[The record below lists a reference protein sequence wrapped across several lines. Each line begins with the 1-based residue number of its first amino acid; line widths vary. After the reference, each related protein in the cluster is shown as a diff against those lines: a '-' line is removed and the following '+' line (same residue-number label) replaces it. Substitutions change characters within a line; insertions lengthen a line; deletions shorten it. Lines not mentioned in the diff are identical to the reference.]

1 MKNFI
6 TSLIGAVVGCII
18 FTIILFFVNPSVF
31 TKNNQIVTTDKKE
44 VAPIVINSYSIPEA
58 TEKIMP
64 SVVNI
69 DTKSFTKVEQPVV
82 NIFGIPAFRSQI
94 VPQQGSGSGV
104 LIDNSGLVLTNE
116 HVVHG
121 ATEITVTFQND
132 ESYSAF
138 VKGADPISDIAL
150 LQIKFNDKDNSDM
163 QPAILGDSDKLRI
176 GEPVIAV
183 GSPYH
188 FQQSVTYGVISA
200 RGRNLS
206 DQSKDFQDLLQT
218 DAAINPGNS
227 GGPLVNL
234 KGEVIGIN
242 TAIIPYAQGIGFSI
256 PINTV
261 KNIVSQL
268 LENGKVIRPYIGISI
283 QDLNRHL
290 AEYLR
295 YDGILKGAVV
305 IGIAKG
311 SPADDSDLRPKDII
325 LKADGKDLSSSEEL
339 RKIIRNSKPGDVIS
353 LEIWRN
359 GKNMSIAVTTAENL
373 GN

>member
-31 TKNNQIVTTDKKE
+31 TKNNQTATIDKKE
-44 VAPIVINSYSIPEA
+44 VAPIVINSSSIPEA
-58 TEKIMP
+58 TEKIMH

-116 HVVHG
+116 HVIHG

-150 LQIKFNDKDNSDM
+150 LQIKFNDRDNSDM

>member
-18 FTIILFFVNPSVF
+18 FTIMLFFVNPSVF
-31 TKNNQIVTTDKKE
+31 TKNNQTATMDKKE
-44 VAPIVINSYSIPEA
+44 VAPIVINSSSIPEA
-58 TEKIMP
+58 TEKIMH

-150 LQIKFNDKDNSDM
+150 LQIKFNDRDNSDM

>member
-31 TKNNQIVTTDKKE
+31 TKNNQTATIDKKE
-44 VAPIVINSYSIPEA
+44 VAPIVINSSSIPEA
-58 TEKIMP
+58 TEKIMH

-82 NIFGIPAFRSQI
+82 NIFGIPACRSQI

-150 LQIKFNDKDNSDM
+150 LQIKFNDRDNSDM

-295 YDGILKGAVV
+295 YDGILKGAVI

>member
-31 TKNNQIVTTDKKE
+31 TKNNQTATIDKKE
-44 VAPIVINSYSIPEA
+44 VAPIVINSSSIPEA
-58 TEKIMP
+58 TEKIMH

-116 HVVHG
+116 HVIHG

-150 LQIKFNDKDNSDM
+150 LQIKFNDRDNSDM

-295 YDGILKGAVV
+295 YDGILKGAVI

>member
-31 TKNNQIVTTDKKE
+31 TKNNQIVTTDKKA

-150 LQIKFNDKDNSDM
+150 LQIKFNDRDNLDM

>member
-1 MKNFI
+1 MDIKYI
-6 TSLIGAVVGCII
+6 YTSVIGAVVGCII
-18 FTIILFFVNPSVF
+18 FSIVLFFVNPSVF
-31 TKNNQIVTTDKKE
+31 TKNNNVEVKENKKDIT
-44 VAPIVINSYSIPEA
+44 PIVINSSSIPEA

-64 SVVNI
+64 SVVYI
-69 DTKSFTKVEQPVV
+69 DTKSFTKVNRPVA
-82 NIFGIPAFRSQI
+82 NIFGIPAYRSQV
-94 VPQQGSGSGV
+94 VPQKGSGSGV
-104 LIDNSGLVLTNE
+104 VIDKSGLILTNE
-116 HVVHG
+116 HVIHG

-132 ESYSAF
+132 ESYPA
-138 VKGADPISDIAL
+138 VIKGSDPVSDIAL
-150 LQIKFNDKDNSDM
+150 IQIKTDKTDSEIK
-163 QPAILGDSDKLRI
+163 PAVLGDSDKLKI

-261 KNIVSQL
+261 KNIVNQL
-268 LENGKVIRPYIGISI
+268 NESGRVIRPYIGTSI
-283 QDLNRHL
+283 QDLNKHL
-290 AEYLR
+290 AYYLR
-295 YDGILKGAVV
+295 YDGEPKGVVV
-305 IGIAKG
+305 IVVSKG
-311 SPADDSDLRPKDII
+311 SPAEDADIRPNDII
-325 LKADGKDLSSSEEL
+325 LKADGKTLSSSEDL
-339 RKIIRNSKPGDVIS
+339 RRIIRNSKPGDVIS
-353 LEIWRN
+353 LDVWRN
-359 GKNMSIAVTTAENL
+359 GEIINISVTTA

>member
-44 VAPIVINSYSIPEA
+44 VTPIVINSSSIPEA

-116 HVVHG
+116 HVIHG

-311 SPADDSDLRPKDII
+311 SPADDADLRPKDII

>member
-18 FTIILFFVNPSVF
+18 FTIVLFFVNPAVF
-31 TKNNQIVTTDKKE
+31 TKSTQTNIIDKKE
-44 VAPIVINSYSIPEA
+44 VNPIVINSSSIPEA
-58 TEKIMP
+58 AEKIMP

-69 DTKSFTKVEQPVV
+69 DTKSFTKIEQPVA

-116 HVVHG
+116 HVIHG

-132 ESYSAF
+132 ESYSAL
-138 VKGADPISDIAL
+138 VKGADPVSDIAL
-150 LQIKFNDKDNSDM
+150 LQIKFDDKDTSKM
-163 QPAILGDSDKLRI
+163 TPAVLGDSDKLKI

-200 RGRNLS
+200 RGRSLS

-234 KGEVIGIN
+234 QGEVIGIN

-261 KNIVSQL
+261 KNIVDQL
-268 LENGKVIRPYIGISI
+268 LENGKVIRPYIGISL
-283 QDLNRHL
+283 QDLNRYL
-290 AEYLR
+290 AEYLK
-295 YDGILKGAVV
+295 YDGKLKGVV
-305 IGIAKG
+305 VMGVAKG

-325 LKADGKDLSSSEEL
+325 LKADGKDLASSEEL

-353 LEIWRN
+353 LEVWRN
-359 GKNMSIAVTTAENL
+359 GKNIDIAVTTAENL

>member
-18 FTIILFFVNPSVF
+18 FTIILLFVNPSVF

-116 HVVHG
+116 HVIHG

-132 ESYSAF
+132 ESYSAY

>member
-18 FTIILFFVNPSVF
+18 FTIILFFVNSSVF
-31 TKNNQIVTTDKKE
+31 TKNNQTATIDKKE
-44 VAPIVINSYSIPEA
+44 VAPIVINSSSIPEA
-58 TEKIMP
+58 TEKIMH

-150 LQIKFNDKDNSDM
+150 LQIKFNDRDNSDM

-295 YDGILKGAVV
+295 YDGILKGAVI

>member
-31 TKNNQIVTTDKKE
+31 TKNNQTATIDKKE
-44 VAPIVINSYSIPEA
+44 VAPIVINSSSIPEA
-58 TEKIMP
+58 TEKIMH

-150 LQIKFNDKDNSDM
+150 LQIKFNDRDNSDM

>member
-31 TKNNQIVTTDKKE
+31 TKNNQTATIDKKE
-44 VAPIVINSYSIPEA
+44 VAPIVINSSSIPEA
-58 TEKIMP
+58 TEKIMH

-150 LQIKFNDKDNSDM
+150 LQIKFNDRDNSDM

-295 YDGILKGAVV
+295 YDGILKGAVI

>member
-31 TKNNQIVTTDKKE
+31 TKNNQTATIDKKE
-44 VAPIVINSYSIPEA
+44 VAPIVINSSSIPEA
-58 TEKIMP
+58 TEKIMH

-150 LQIKFNDKDNSDM
+150 LQIKFNDRDNLDM

>member
-31 TKNNQIVTTDKKE
+31 TKNNQTATIDKKE
-44 VAPIVINSYSIPEA
+44 VAPIVINSSSIPEA
-58 TEKIMP
+58 TEKIMH

>member
-116 HVVHG
+116 HVIHG